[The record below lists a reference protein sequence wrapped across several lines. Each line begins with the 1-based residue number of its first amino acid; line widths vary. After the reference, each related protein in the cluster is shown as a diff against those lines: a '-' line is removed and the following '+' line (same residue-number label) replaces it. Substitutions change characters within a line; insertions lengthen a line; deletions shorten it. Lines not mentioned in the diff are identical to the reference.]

1 MQQRSDAHGKSA
13 TISWNQRRLW
23 YLDQLSPGNPAYN
36 TPYALRFEGSLDLA
50 AFKRALDAVVG
61 RQEILRTVFLPRNG
75 SPFPVLL
82 PKWSV
87 ELKQIDLRE
96 YPLENRESEGER
108 ITRHEAM
115 RPFDLAR
122 DVKLRVL
129 LVRLSDERWMLLH
142 NSHHIAFEGG
152 SVGVLHRDLK
162 SFYTAFL
169 GGQEPRLPEMTRHY
183 SDFAAWQM
191 MQLQEPRLE
200 ELVSFWKMNLSGVHP
215 LNLPIDFPRPAIH
228 RMAGCRYPIG
238 LSSALIH
245 SCNDFFSTNKTS
257 SYRGLCAAFNVFLY
271 CYSEMTDIAMGS
283 PVSPPSHLG
292 LDDVIGFFVNTVV
305 VRTRF
310 APNNTFREVMKQVHD
325 QVHQVIKHSDLP
337 FDKIVEAARPSREA
351 GRTPLFQVNFRA
363 PKMPYPTLELPGI
376 TAGPTRYIDNGTSKF
391 DLALEIETS
400 RADACYMEYRTDLF
414 KLETIQQMAVD
425 FERLLRAFIAQPEVP
440 IKDLDE
446 VKGIRKRVGESHAGL
461 RMISSHKPS
470 GAS

>member
-1 MQQRSDAHGKSA
+1 MQQRSDAHEQSA

-23 YLDQLSPGNPAYN
+23 YVDQLLPHNPAYN

-61 RQEILRTVFLPRNG
+61 RQEILRTVFLPRDG

-96 YPLENRESEGER
+96 YPSKDRDAEAERVVRE
-108 ITRHEAM
+108 EAG

-122 DVKLRVL
+122 GVKLRVV
-129 LVRLSDERWMLLH
+129 LVRLSEQSWMLLH

-152 SVGVLHRDLK
+152 SVGVFHRDLK
-162 SFYTAFL
+162 SFYEAFIR
-169 GGQEPRLPEMTRHY
+169 GQEPRLPEMKRQY
-183 SDFAAWQM
+183 KDFAAWQIN
-191 MQLQEPRLE
+191 QLQEPRLQ
-200 ELVSFWKMNLSGVHP
+200 ELMAFWKASLSGVQA

-228 RMAGCRYPIG
+228 RMAGCRYPMK
-238 LSSALIH
+238 LSSALIQT
-245 SCNDFFSTNKTS
+245 CNDFFSTNRTS
-257 SYRGLCAAFNVFLY
+257 TYRGLCAAFNVFLY
-271 CYSEMTDIAMGS
+271 CYTEVTDIAIGS
-283 PVSPPSHLG
+283 PVSPPSDLG

-310 APNNTFREVMKQVHD
+310 APQNTFREVMKQVD
-325 QVHQVIKHSDLP
+325 SQVRQAIKHSDLP
-337 FDKIVEAARPSREA
+337 FDKIVEAARPSRDA

-363 PKMPYPTLELPGI
+363 PKMPYPRLELPGI

-414 KLETIQQMAVD
+414 KLDTIQQMAVD
-425 FERLLRAFIAQPEVP
+425 FEGVLKVLIAQPDVP
-440 IKDLDE
+440 IRELDE
-446 VKGIRKRVGESHAGL
+446 VKGIRERIAGPT
-461 RMISSHKPS
+461 RDF
-470 GAS
+470 A